1 MVMAANVGR
10 IAPSASC
17 VRATWAMA
25 FASAPRIP
33 PALPGEIGP

>member
-10 IAPSASC
+10 ISPSASC
-17 VRATWAMA
+17 VRATWTMA
-25 FASAPRIP
+25 FVSSLHIT